1 MAWAIS
7 IGVLGQEHL
16 SPHNVALA
24 KSTNNCYLWANRSR
38 PMSHVEKISI
48 ALPAEMIALVKAAVN
63 SGEYATTSEVV
74 RDALRG
80 WRLKRRRDELEIEE
94 LQRLVNEGTASGPS
108 VESSTV
114 LGRLRRKYAD
124 LAEAEK

>member
-1 MAWAIS
+1 
-7 IGVLGQEHL
+7 
-16 SPHNVALA
+16 
-24 KSTNNCYLWANRSR
+24 
-38 PMSHVEKISI
+38 MSNVEKISI
-48 ALPAEMIALVKAAVN
+48 ALPEEMVALVKAAVN

-94 LQRLVNEGTASGPS
+94 LRRLVKEGMGSGPS
-108 VESSTV
+108 VDSATV

-124 LAEAEK
+124 IADAEK